1 MATGDRVLPIY
12 SGDETD
18 LYFQVDGG
26 DIYKEGDVDRD
37 AFSGDLTVK
46 AGSTNREP
54 GSGTSFS
61 TSYWDANKGDWD
73 QEALKT
79 ADNWSGVVIVSGD
92 KADSD
97 YMGAFE
103 GCVNFTSTTDKNAP
117 KIYGA
122 HTVDFFKDCSSFDSN
137 LAKWDFSEIL
147 ESDGMFDGCT
157 SLSDD
162 NFRETLLKMNKDK
175 NEAITVDNPQYIGA
189 AEVVITNFNTYTL
202 IDEMFKVGQ
211 IVFGHDDSGV
221 IFPSQL
227 EMNNEEVYDTTDF
240 DFEGNFKRDVRI
252 DEQLSRV

>member
-1 MATGDRVLPIY
+1 MAAGDRVLPIY

-26 DIYKEGDVDRD
+26 DVYKEGDADRD
-37 AFSGDLTVK
+37 AFSGDVAVK

-54 GSGTSFS
+54 GSSTSFS
-61 TSYWDANKGDWD
+61 TSYWDANKGNWD

-79 ADNWSGVVIVSGD
+79 ADDWSGVVIVSGD
-92 KADSD
+92 KEDPD

-117 KIYGA
+117 KIDGA
-122 HTVDFFKDCSSFDSN
+122 HTVDFFKDCSSFDSS

-175 NEAITVDNPQYIGA
+175 NEAITTDKPQYIGA
-189 AEVVITNFNTYTL
+189 AKVVITNFNTYTL
-202 IDEMFKVGQ
+202 IDEMLKVGQ
-211 IVFGHDDSGV
+211 IVLDYDYSGV

-227 EMNNEEVYDTTDF
+227 EMDNEEDYNTKDF
-240 DFEGNFKRDVRI
+240 DFDGNFKRDVRI
-252 DEQLSRV
+252 DE